1 MPIADVQPGNTGC
14 RQGGV
19 IYDTYRSLPSIA
31 PGLCN
36 RGIQKA
42 ITGFNWGRQYKTE
55 YLFCSFN

>member
-1 MPIADVQPGNTGC
+1 MPIADVEPGNTGSP
-14 RQGGV
+14 QGGA
-19 IYDTYRSLPSIA
+19 IFYAYCSLPPIA

-42 ITGFNWGRQYKTE
+42 ITGFNRGRQYKTE